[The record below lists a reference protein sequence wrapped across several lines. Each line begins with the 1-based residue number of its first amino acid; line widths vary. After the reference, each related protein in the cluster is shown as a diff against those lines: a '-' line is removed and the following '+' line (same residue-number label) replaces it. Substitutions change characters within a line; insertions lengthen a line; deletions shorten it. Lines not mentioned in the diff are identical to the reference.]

1 MSKWADEHKIM
12 IEKGQW
18 YVTVDDVESL
28 IEEFNREIEIVR
40 SRLVKENSDL
50 QRKYTTYREMVR
62 QGKKS
67 ERK

>member
-1 MSKWADEHKIM
+1 MSKWVDMHKIM

-18 YVTVDDVESL
+18 YVTVEDAEKLLDEC
-28 IEEFNREIEIVR
+28 NKEIERIR
-40 SRLVKENSDL
+40 GRLTRE
-50 QRKYTTYREMVR
+50 QRKHTTYREMVR